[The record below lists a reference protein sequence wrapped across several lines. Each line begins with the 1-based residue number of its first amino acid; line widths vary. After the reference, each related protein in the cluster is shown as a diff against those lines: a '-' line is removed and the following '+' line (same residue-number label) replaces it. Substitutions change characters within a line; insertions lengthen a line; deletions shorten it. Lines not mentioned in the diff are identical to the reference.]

1 MYNLSKLIS
10 EKGYPDALIDHH
22 DKYSP
27 KYAIYEF
34 EEEFIIN
41 HNGTSVIN
49 NKELDG
55 NPIINFQKILN
66 SWKKFHLYNCL
77 LTII

>member
-22 DKYSP
+22 DIYSP

-41 HNGTSVIN
+41 HNGT
-49 NKELDG
+49 
-55 NPIINFQKILN
+55 
-66 SWKKFHLYNCL
+66 
-77 LTII
+77 